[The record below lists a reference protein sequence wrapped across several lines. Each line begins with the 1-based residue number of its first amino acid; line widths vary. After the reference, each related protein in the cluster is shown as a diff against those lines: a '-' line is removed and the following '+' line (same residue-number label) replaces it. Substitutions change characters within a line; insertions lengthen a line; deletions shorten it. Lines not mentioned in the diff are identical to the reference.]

1 VKRSKG
7 KKRRRVIPL
16 NPEGLAIVQRLVLK
30 HGDGPIFRT
39 RRGEAYSP
47 SGLRSAFRR
56 IGKKLGINVSPYD
69 IRHTFATN
77 SIKRGV
83 DLISLSEIMGHTDL
97 TMLKK
102 NYSHLL
108 MAGNRTH
115 GQEVRTHRGDASLYC
130 VIGTQTRF
138 DSRNDHRSH
147 G

>member
-16 NPEGLAIVQRLVLK
+16 NPEALAIVQRHVLK
-30 HGDGPIFRT
+30 HGDGPIFRKDGKAWT
-39 RRGEAYSP
+39 RHKLYD
-47 SGLRSAFRR
+47 AFRVIHSRTGIR
-56 IGKKLGINVSPYD
+56 IAPYD

-77 SIKRGV
+77 AIKRGV

-108 MAGNRTH
+108 MAGDHIQRA
-115 GQEVRTHRGDASLYC
+115 VRQATN
-130 VIGTQTRF
+130 VV
-138 DSRNDHRSH
+138 
-147 G
+147 